1 MKPEFFNYCR
11 LGWKPKTAMLVK
23 RHEDGSVDLEDEAG
37 NVFVT
42 RCPVY
47 AGPPAPGESRAD
59 GWAEAV
65 EVELIEVRTAD
76 IDPGAHCDHDNE
88 PAPAPSPKKSGRS
101 RKKNPSA

>member
-23 RHEDGSVDLEDEAG
+23 RHEDGTVDLEDGDG

-47 AGPPAPGESRAD
+47 AGSPEPGESRAD
-59 GWAEAV
+59 GWAEPV
-65 EVELIEVRTAD
+65 EVELIDMQAPAPEAEKGDAAEV
-76 IDPGAHCDHDNE
+76 
-88 PAPAPSPKKSGRS
+88 PAPAPKKSGRS
-101 RKKNPSA
+101 RKKNPTA